1 MPDLSPRHPPVLTCR
16 IFGTRPVS
24 LALENTCHTEGD
36 KIISFVQLGGASA
49 SHPPF
54 HQPHSPGKHPPHSPA
69 PKFPGLFAQQKQ
81 FSLEIMPLSSIHMGR
96 DGRQFSF
103 AEPEC
108 CVPFPPVLLQG
119 RCLNP
124 PKPQWS
130 PMRGQIRALL
140 LDLCYLRHVI
150 IQLLPPASQKLQHL
164 SGDKAQRTRF
174 LPVLP
179 MG

>member
-1 MPDLSPRHPPVLTCR
+1 MPDLSPHHPLVLTCR
-16 IFGTRPVS
+16 FFGTRPVS

-36 KIISFVQLGGASA
+36 KIISFMQLGGASA

-54 HQPHSPGKHPPHSPA
+54 HQPHSPASCCIPGKHLPHTPA

-81 FSLEIMPLSSIHMGR
+81 SSLEIMPLSRIHMGR
-96 DGRQFSF
+96 DRRQFSF

-108 CVPFPPVLLQG
+108 SVPFPPVLLQG

-130 PMRGQIRALL
+130 PMRG
-140 LDLCYLRHVI
+140 
-150 IQLLPPASQKLQHL
+150 
-164 SGDKAQRTRF
+164 
-174 LPVLP
+174 
-179 MG
+179 